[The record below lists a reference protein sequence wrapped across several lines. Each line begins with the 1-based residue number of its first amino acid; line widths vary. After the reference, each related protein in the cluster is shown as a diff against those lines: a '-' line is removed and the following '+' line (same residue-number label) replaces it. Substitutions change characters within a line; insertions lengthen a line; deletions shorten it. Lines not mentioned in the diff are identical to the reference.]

1 MKRFA
6 VAVACLAV
14 AVLVTPSA
22 GAAGGRA
29 PWSGLLAHIPDQ
41 AVYRD
46 SVILNDYDAARAAIG
61 APDPSGSSRE
71 RTTQLNGLVL
81 EAGLAPNQ
89 LFVTARE
96 PDIVEELGFRPS
108 AIGRDAAA
116 GIGPKALTILQ
127 GDGVDREEI
136 QGAAE
141 ADSVWSEE
149 LTVKTHAGTDYLSWG
164 GEDID
169 PKRITPV
176 RRLGQGGRLA
186 IDPPFLTWTTR
197 TAPMKASLE
206 AAAGDKPS
214 LADDRIFQAL
224 DAEITDL
231 GAFATFMHE
240 GAIELENDERADADV
255 GPAALLPYEAIAT
268 GAGWDDDQPVAYV
281 VLLHDDESDAADNC
295 ERLRTGL
302 ETGRSVTGSP
312 WSELATNATVDC
324 EGTVVTATFTPSSP
338 RLWYSA
344 VLQREPL
351 LAASERRG

>member
-1 MKRFA
+1 MKR
-6 VAVACLAV
+6 VILTVACLTV
-14 AVLVTPSA
+14 AVLAAPSA

-46 SVILNDYDAARAAIG
+46 YVVMNDYDAARAAIG
-61 APDPSGSSRE
+61 APDPSGARE
-71 RTTQLNGLVL
+71 RTTQLNELVI

-89 LFVTARE
+89 LFTTARE
-96 PDIVEELGFRPS
+96 ADIVEELGFRPS

-127 GDGVDREEI
+127 GDEVDRDEI
-136 QGAAE
+136 QDAAE
-141 ADSVWSEE
+141 SDSVWSDE
-149 LTVKTHAGTDYLSWG
+149 LTVKSHAGTDYLSWG
-164 GEDID
+164 DEGID

-206 AAAGDKPS
+206 AAAGDRPS
-214 LADDRIFQAL
+214 LADDTIFQEL
-224 DAEITDL
+224 DAEMTDV

-240 GAIELENDERADADV
+240 GPIEIDEDVRADSDV
-255 GPAALLPYEAIAT
+255 GAAALVPYAAIAT
-268 GAGWDDDQPVAYV
+268 GAGWDEDQPVAFI
-281 VLLHDDESDAADNC
+281 VLLHDDESSATDNC

-302 ETGRSVTGSP
+302 ETGTSVTRAP
-312 WSELATNATVDC
+312 WSELATDATVEC

-351 LAASERRG
+351 LAAG